1 MKLCNL
7 ENIDELR
14 VHIRNLLLKGLE
26 ISLIISFIDP
36 HCYTASLLD
45 KEFGLGSFS
54 PEAIGNM
61 LDKILSRKI
70 VEPLNFA
77 PSFAIL
83 RENLSYASIP
93 ETFKGNFPFI
103 LKYPNS
109 MGSKDVFKV
118 TGKKH
123 FNKVTWELSQKYP
136 GQPVLIEEFLDGP
149 QYLAEVVVYQNEVHI
164 MAIFQQ
170 EITFQQKFIITGY
183 SLMTYPP
190 AAFLEKFKGAVE
202 TIVKAHGME
211 TGACHLE
218 IRQACNGFKL
228 IEINPRI
235 SGGGM
240 NRLIECGL
248 GLNLV
253 EETIKMALGQKPDL
267 QPRRVQNVF
276 AQYIT
281 VPQPGI
287 LKEVTGKNKAI
298 QCPGVL
304 EVYIKPQKG
313 TFLKPPLSMGNRY
326 AYVIAAGET
335 DEKAKEN
342 AKYGASQIQFHLQTT
357 EETPDND
364 LTQENYADYKGEFAD

>member
-1 MKLCNL
+1 MKYCDL
-7 ENIDELR
+7 ENVDELR

-36 HCYTASLLD
+36 HCYTAALLD
-45 KEFGLGSFS
+45 KEFGLGLFS
-54 PEAIGNM
+54 AEAIGNM

-83 RENLSYASIP
+83 RENISYSAIP
-93 ETFKGNFPFI
+93 GMLKWKFPFI
-103 LKYPNS
+103 LKNPNS
-109 MGSKDVFKV
+109 TGSKDVFKI
-118 TGKKH
+118 TDKKQ
-123 FNKVTWELSQKYP
+123 FNKLAGELSQKYP
-136 GQPVLIEEFLDGP
+136 GQPVLIEEFLNEP
-149 QYLAEVVVYQNEVHI
+149 QYLAEVIVYQNEI
-164 MAIFQQ
+164 YIIAIFQQ

-183 SLMTYPP
+183 SMMTESP
-190 AAFLEKFKGAVE
+190 AAFLDKFKGAVE

-218 IRQACNGFKL
+218 LRKGYNGFKL

-240 NRLIECGL
+240 NRLIEYGL

-276 AQYIT
+276 ARYIT
-281 VPQPGI
+281 VSQPGI
-287 LKEVTGKNKAI
+287 LERVTGKNRAM

-304 EVYIKPQKG
+304 EVYIKPRKG
-313 TFLKPPLSMGNRY
+313 ASLKPPLSMGNRY
-326 AYVIAAGET
+326 AYVIATGET
-335 DEKAKEN
+335 DVEAKEN
-342 AKYGASQIQFHLQTT
+342 AGYGASQIHFHLQST
-357 EETPDND
+357 EESPDED
-364 LTQENYADYKGEFAD
+364 FTRENFADYKDEVRG